1 MLRYSASQL
10 QLHTADQDAMKD
22 LDSFVRSLYDKYGL
36 LRLPD
41 GIHPHHSFYPLV
53 NGFRGSRLYGRLLV
67 DVISHDIFEEL
78 QQTGDITDSST
89 LAKYREMILMKG
101 SSEDAETMIE
111 QFLGRKY
118 SMMAFAKW
126 VSS

>member
-1 MLRYSASQL
+1 
-10 QLHTADQDAMKD
+10 MKD

-36 LRLPD
+36 LGLPD

-67 DVISHDIFEEL
+67 DVISHDIFENL
-78 QQTGDITDSST
+78 QKTGDIMDAST
-89 LAKYREMILMKG
+89 LGRYREMILTKG

-111 QFLGRKY
+111 QSLGRKY
-118 SMMAFAKW
+118 DMKAFAKW
-126 VSS
+126 ISS